1 MAMPLAIAIAC
12 SLAPETGVSDGARV
26 DVAVV
31 YENRSGQDYA
41 IGSRDSTPG
50 SGWAAALVGSCEG
63 SAVSRDPLTAP
74 FEFRFGPVRPEA
86 IEDPMTLGPALP
98 VVLFDSS
105 TYPRG
110 AGPRHFRIEIDQ
122 GGAMTSG
129 WVNGPVELPP
139 NRVC

>member
-1 MAMPLAIAIAC
+1 MPLAIAIAC
-12 SLAPETGVSDGARV
+12 SLAPETGVADGARV

-31 YENRSGQDYA
+31 YENRSAQDYA

-50 SGWAAALVGSCEG
+50 MGWAAVLVESCKG
-63 SAVSRDPLTAP
+63 SAMSTDPLTAP
-74 FEFRFGPVRPEA
+74 FEFRFGPVGPLG
-86 IEDPMTLGPALP
+86 IEDPMTLGPDLP

-105 TYPRG
+105 TFPRG

-122 GGAMTSG
+122 RGAMTSG
-129 WVNGPVELPP
+129 WVNGPVVLPP